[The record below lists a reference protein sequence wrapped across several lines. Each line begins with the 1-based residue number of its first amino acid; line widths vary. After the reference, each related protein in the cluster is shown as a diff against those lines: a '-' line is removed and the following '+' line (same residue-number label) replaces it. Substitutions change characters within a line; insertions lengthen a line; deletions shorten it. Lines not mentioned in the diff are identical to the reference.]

1 MKVSRMAQE
10 GLAFSSGLK
19 NRLFDVG
26 LKTRWWKAAM
36 GWRWTCQIVYENL

>member
-1 MKVSRMAQE
+1 MGEYELELQNQQKMMKVSRMAQE

-26 LKTRWWKAAM
+26 LKTR
-36 GWRWTCQIVYENL
+36 